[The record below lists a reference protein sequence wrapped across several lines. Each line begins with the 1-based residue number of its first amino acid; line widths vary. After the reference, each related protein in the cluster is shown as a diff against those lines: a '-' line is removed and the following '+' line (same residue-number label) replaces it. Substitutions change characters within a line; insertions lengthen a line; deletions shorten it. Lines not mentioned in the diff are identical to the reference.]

1 MEAVFSSNHEA
12 ETIIIS
18 LEETR
23 KQMRKILAIT
33 MWIFPTILVEIENQ
47 FSSDE
52 QISLSE
58 VFIGSQKECGQLR

>member
-1 MEAVFSSNHEA
+1 
-12 ETIIIS
+12 
-18 LEETR
+18 
-23 KQMRKILAIT
+23 MRKILAIT

-58 VFIGSQKECGQLR
+58 VFIGSQKECGSSDDNLINLKL